1 MKETELIFLSLSE
14 QSKLLRDRK
23 ISAVELTLD
32 YIKRIETLNP
42 QLNAYI
48 TVTAESALESA
59 RKAQFDIDNGDYKG
73 PLHGIPF
80 AVKDQICTKGIKTTN
95 SSTVLGDYVP
105 DFDAT
110 VITKLK
116 TAGAILLGKL
126 NLSEFASGG
135 RFKYPYGRP
144 RNPWNP
150 DYEPGSSSSGSG
162 IATAASMC
170 STSIGED
177 TSGSIR
183 HPSSWC
189 GVVGLRPTWGRVSR
203 HGLFGVIWSMD
214 QAGPIARTVTDCA
227 LTLQPIVGFDKKD
240 PNSSRTSVP
249 DYHKSLSGNIKGV
262 RVGVVKELMDD
273 QMVESEVKLATHKA
287 IDKLEDLGAEIH
299 EVRIPLAPMARIIFY
314 AHMYVEMPALYRDW
328 INNHLEE
335 FDYDAQVKFHTG
347 RLVSAQHYYKTQRM
361 RSQLRSQVLDVL
373 NCCDVLVSPT
383 MRISA
388 PLIKSFQMP
397 RNKLDAIHTLVKG
410 PDQTPI
416 VPLTGVPAI
425 TLPCGFASAGKGSM
439 PIGLQVIGRPFC
451 EAAILNVAYTYE
463 QNTLWHERSPD
474 I

>member
-1 MKETELIFLSLSE
+1 VKKTELIFLSLNE
-14 QSKLLRDRK
+14 QAELLMERK
-23 ISAVELTLD
+23 ISSVELTSD

-42 QLNAYI
+42 KLNAYI

-59 RKAQFDIDNGDYKG
+59 RKAQADIDSGDYKG

-80 AVKDQICTKGIKTTN
+80 AVKDQICTKGIRTTN

-110 VITKLK
+110 IITKLK
-116 TAGAILLGKL
+116 AAGAILLGKL

-203 HGLFGVIWSMD
+203 YGLFGVIWSMD
-214 QAGPIARTVTDCA
+214 QAGPISRTVADCA
-227 LTLQPIVGFDKKD
+227 LTLQPIVGFDRKD
-240 PNSSRTSVP
+240 PNSARASVP
-249 DYHKSLSGNIKGV
+249 DYHKLLKGDIRGV
-262 RVGVVKELMDD
+262 KVGVVRELIDD
-273 QMVESEVKLATHKA
+273 QMVDTEVKIATLKA
-287 IDKLEDLGAEIH
+287 IGKLEELGAEIH
-299 EVRIPLAPMARIIFY
+299 EVRIPLAPIARIIFY
-314 AHMYVEMPALYRDW
+314 AHMYVEMPALYRAW
-328 INNHLEE
+328 VNNRLEE
-335 FDYDAQVKFHTG
+335 FDYDAQVKYHTG
-347 RLVSAQHYYKTQRM
+347 RLVSAQHYYKIQRL
-361 RSQLRSQVLDVL
+361 RAQLRSQVLGVL
-373 NCCDVLVSPT
+373 NWCDVLVTPT
-383 MRISA
+383 MRVSA

-397 RNKLDAIHTLVKG
+397 RSKLDAINMLVKG
-410 PDQTPI
+410 PDQTPM

-425 TLPCGFASAGKGSM
+425 TFPCGFASAKKGSM
-439 PIGLQVIGRPFC
+439 PIGLQVVGRPFC
-451 EAAILNVAYTYE
+451 ESTILNMAYTYE
-463 QNTLWHERSPD
+463 QNTLWHEKRPA